1 MFKSR
6 KNLVYVMAFAA
17 LAFTSCESDDPVIEN
32 DQEVITDVTLR
43 FQELN
48 VAGNPVG
55 AVTSF
60 KASDPQGIE
69 VGKAP
74 TIENVSLTKGKTYSM
89 KIEVRNSIENEDI
102 TKEII
107 EEAEKHQFFFLGSAF
122 VGSPVLTYQYADPSG
137 KLIGV
142 EGKVTVSASPGLNN
156 ATMRIVLRH
165 DLDKNFL
172 GATNPNFQTFVQAGG
187 ESDLDIA
194 FPLIIN

>member
-6 KNLVYVMAFAA
+6 KNLVYAMAFAA

-48 VAGNPVG
+48 AAGSPVG

-74 TIENVSLTKGKTYSM
+74 TIQNVSLIKGKTYSM
-89 KIEVRNSIENEDI
+89 KIEVFNSIEKEDI

-107 EEAEKHQFFFLGSAF
+107 EEAAKHQFFFLGSAF

-172 GATNPNFQTFVQAGG
+172 GATNPNFQNFVQAGG
-187 ESDLDIA
+187 ESDLDIS